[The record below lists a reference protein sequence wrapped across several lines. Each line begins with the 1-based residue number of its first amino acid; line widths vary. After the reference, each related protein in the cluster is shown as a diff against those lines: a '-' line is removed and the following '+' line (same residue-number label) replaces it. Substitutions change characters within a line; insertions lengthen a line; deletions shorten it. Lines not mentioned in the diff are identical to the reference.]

1 MKLKW
6 VIMALT
12 LAGVIALTLFAV
24 FARQRLDGF
33 FSPVFSADGAFIYF
47 IERRTYGLQWGLG
60 IEHFTPPAHAYILRD
75 RLALQ
80 RIQLDSGSRET
91 LLVWP
96 TSPLV
101 GKHLRF
107 YRNRIFGVLSARL
120 QFDDNGT
127 LAYTLSLSIPRVPS
141 SETFYIEGRLNPN
154 EKAPTPPAWRQGY
167 AVRYGYPRYRLH
179 GDWEV
184 MAAPGK
190 AAFPSAIIR
199 YRHTDNAVRVVLA
212 NDIYDALHPGGIA
225 LKWLT
230 EHAQRSAIERLNK
243 HKEVYQNLLQH
254 FTAQGLPDGEARL
267 RTHDEMVRLGYA
279 PTPTR
284 LRAEAVRHT
293 DAELPV
299 FEITETEFA
308 VGLFSDIRR
317 AIATPGALIKKNM
330 GSYIRHRDF
339 DTSARLNAYLKTGAR
354 QFYVKYGEQLFKLT
368 IVPSQPA
375 RR

>member
-1 MKLKW
+1 MQLKW
-6 VIMALT
+6 VIVALA
-12 LAGVIALTLFAV
+12 LCGVIALSLLAV
-24 FARQRLDGF
+24 FARQRLHGF

-47 IERRTYGLQWGLG
+47 IERRTHGLQWGLG
-60 IEHFTPPAHAYILRD
+60 IEHFTPPAHAYILQD
-75 RLALQ
+75 HLALK
-80 RIQLDSGSRET
+80 RIKVDSGSLET

-120 QFDDNGT
+120 QFEDNGE
-127 LAYTLSLSIPRVPS
+127 LGYTLSLSIPRLPS
-141 SETFYIEGRLNPN
+141 SETFYIEGRVHPDK
-154 EKAPTPPAWRQGY
+154 KAPHPPAWSQRY
-167 AVRYGYPRYRLH
+167 AVRYGHLRYRLH

-199 YRHTDNAVRVVLA
+199 YRHTDNAVHVVLA
-212 NDIYDALHPGGIA
+212 NDIHNTLHPNGVG
-225 LKWLT
+225 LTWLT
-230 EHAQRSAIERLNK
+230 EHAQRTAIERLNK
-243 HKEVYQNLLQH
+243 RQAVYQNLLQR
-254 FTAQGLPDGEARL
+254 FAAQGLPDGEARL

-279 PTPTR
+279 PTPTQ
-284 LRAEAVRHT
+284 LRADPVLHT
-293 DAELPV
+293 DDELPV
-299 FEITETEFA
+299 FEVTETEFV

-317 AIATPGALIKKNM
+317 AIATPGALVEKNM

-339 DTSARLNAYLKTGAR
+339 DTSAKLNAYLKTGAR
-354 QFYVKYGEQLFKLT
+354 QFYVKHGAQLFKLT
-368 IVPSQPA
+368 VVPSQPA